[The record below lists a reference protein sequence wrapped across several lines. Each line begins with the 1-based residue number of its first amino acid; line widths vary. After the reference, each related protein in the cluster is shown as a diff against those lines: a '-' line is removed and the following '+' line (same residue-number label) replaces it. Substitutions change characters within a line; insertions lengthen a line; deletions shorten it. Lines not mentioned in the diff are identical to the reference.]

1 MNPERILLDKYL
13 LPIHNKVCDSVGL
26 KKIFLTVQ
34 PQMQVEFLIS
44 PPEEKENEI
53 EAIIEDLEDVCER
66 IEDIHDSGY
75 HLQPQVM
82 EE

>member
-1 MNPERILLDKYL
+1 M
-13 LPIHNKVCDSVGL
+13 
-26 KKIFLTVQ
+26 
-34 PQMQVEFLIS
+34 EFLIS

-75 HLQPQVM
+75 HL
-82 EE
+82 